1 MEEEGGADLDES
13 VDSID
18 INWSQG
24 WGRIER
30 YLEIVEEEQLAQE
43 DGDMIEIEMQERHDP
58 EEDDVRLQM
67 QNDLNDDLAL
77 TVDVDGDGEEGGEPP
92 IPNAT
97 QIQHQ
102 PRSARDEE
110 PSPREVV

>member
-1 MEEEGGADLDES
+1 
-13 VDSID
+13 
-18 INWSQG
+18 
-24 WGRIER
+24 
-30 YLEIVEEEQLAQE
+30 
-43 DGDMIEIEMQERHDP
+43 
-58 EEDDVRLQM
+58 
-67 QNDLNDDLAL
+67 
-77 TVDVDGDGEEGGEPP
+77 VDGDGEEGGEPP

>member
-1 MEEEGGADLDES
+1 
-13 VDSID
+13 
-18 INWSQG
+18 
-24 WGRIER
+24 
-30 YLEIVEEEQLAQE
+30 
-43 DGDMIEIEMQERHDP
+43 MIEIEMQERHDP

-67 QNDLNDDLAL
+67 QNDLNDLAL